1 MPSLKQV
8 NEIIIALQKEM
19 QNSND
24 EEKKKSL
31 KDNLT
36 FYLDLKE
43 LLVLENCRDK
53 LPKESE
59 N

>member
-8 NEIIIALQKEM
+8 NEIIIAIQKEI
-19 QNSND
+19 QNCKD
-24 EEKKKSL
+24 EEKNKTL
-31 KDNLT
+31 KDNLI

-43 LLVLENCRDK
+43 LLVLENCRGK

>member
-8 NEIIIALQKEM
+8 NEIIIAIQKEI
-19 QNSND
+19 QNCKD
-24 EEKKKSL
+24 EEKNKTL

-43 LLVLENCRDK
+43 LLVLENCRGK
-53 LPKESE
+53 SPKESE

>member
-8 NEIIIALQKEM
+8 NEIIIALQKEI
-19 QNSND
+19 QNSNN

-43 LLVLENCRDK
+43 LLVLENCRGK

>member
-8 NEIIIALQKEM
+8 NEIIVALQKEI
-19 QNSND
+19 QSCED
-24 EEKKKSL
+24 EEKKKNF
-31 KDNLT
+31 KDNLI

-43 LLVLENCRDK
+43 LLVLENCRGK
-53 LPKESE
+53 LPQESE

>member
-8 NEIIIALQKEM
+8 NEIIVALQREIQNCKDKE
-19 QNSND
+19 
-24 EEKKKSL
+24 KSRNL
-31 KDNLT
+31 KDNLI

-43 LLVLENCRDK
+43 LLVLENCRGK
-53 LPKESE
+53 SPKESE